1 MNRKEM
7 VCIEHRLKSFD
18 NFINTALKGQM
29 TAEKLSRIIEDIENQ
44 AYMEGLA
51 KGSVIWDDI

>member
-1 MNRKEM
+1 M

-18 NFINTALKGQM
+18 NFIKTALKGQM

-51 KGSVIWDDI
+51 EGSVIWDDI